1 MLTNTSVTLH
11 LIFEINKQKMI
22 KNMKYSFRL
31 FVFALAVI
39 SFASCSRQITRV
51 SPDQQ
56 IDLSG
61 RWNDTDSRL
70 AAEAL
75 IDQVL
80 NQGWIGNFKEEFN
93 RKPVV
98 TVGLVT
104 NKSSEHIDSDTYIKD
119 IEKAIL
125 NDGRVRLVQAGA
137 KREELRQERADQ
149 QDFASKETIKK
160 WGRELGADFIL
171 QGDITSI
178 IDSYKKEKVRYY
190 QLNLELTNLETN
202 ELVWL
207 GDKKIKKYVNR

>member
-1 MLTNTSVTLH
+1 
-11 LIFEINKQKMI
+11 
-22 KNMKYSFRL
+22 MKYSFRL
-31 FVFALAVI
+31 FVFALAVM

>member
-1 MLTNTSVTLH
+1 
-11 LIFEINKQKMI
+11 
-22 KNMKYSFRL
+22 MKHSFRL
-31 FVFALAVI
+31 FVFALAIV
-39 SFASCSRQITRV
+39 SFASCSRQVTRV

-61 RWNDTDSRL
+61 RWNDTDSKL

-80 NQGWIGNFKEEFN
+80 NQGWINDYEKEFN
-93 RKPVV
+93 KKPVV
-98 TVGLVT
+98 TVGLIM
-104 NKSSEHIDSDTYIKD
+104 NKSSEHIDADTYIKD

-202 ELVWL
+202 ELVWM

>member
-1 MLTNTSVTLH
+1 
-11 LIFEINKQKMI
+11 MI
-22 KNMKYSFRL
+22 ENMKYSFRL
-31 FVFALAVI
+31 FVVALVVL
-39 SFASCSRQITRV
+39 SFASCSRQVTRV

-61 RWNDTDSRL
+61 RWNDSDSKL
-70 AAEAL
+70 AADAL

-80 NQGWIGNFKEEFN
+80 NQGWIGNFKQEFD

-98 TVGLVT
+98 TVGLIT

-190 QLNLELTNLETN
+190 QLNLELTNLESN
-202 ELVWL
+202 ELVWM

>member
-1 MLTNTSVTLH
+1 
-11 LIFEINKQKMI
+11 
-22 KNMKYSFRL
+22 MKHSFRL

-39 SFASCSRQITRV
+39 SFASCSRQVTRV

-61 RWNDTDSRL
+61 RWNDTDSKL

-80 NQGWIGNFKEEFN
+80 NQGWISDYQKEFN
-93 RKPVV
+93 KKPVV
-98 TVGLVT
+98 TVGLIM
-104 NKSSEHIDSDTYIKD
+104 NKSSEHIDADTYIKD

-202 ELVWL
+202 ELVWM

>member
-1 MLTNTSVTLH
+1 
-11 LIFEINKQKMI
+11 
-22 KNMKYSFRL
+22 MKHSFRL
-31 FVFALAVI
+31 FVFALAVV
-39 SFASCSRQITRV
+39 SFASCSRQVTRV

-61 RWNDTDSRL
+61 RWNDTDSKL

-80 NQGWIGNFKEEFN
+80 NQGWISDYQKEFN
-93 RKPVV
+93 KKPVV
-98 TVGLVT
+98 TVGLIM
-104 NKSSEHIDSDTYIKD
+104 NKSSEHIDADTYIKD

-202 ELVWL
+202 ELVWI

>member
-1 MLTNTSVTLH
+1 
-11 LIFEINKQKMI
+11 
-22 KNMKYSFRL
+22 MKYSFRL
-31 FVFALAVI
+31 FVIALAVV

-80 NQGWIGNFKEEFN
+80 NQGWIEDYRKDFN
-93 RKPVV
+93 KKPVV
-98 TVGLVT
+98 TVGLIM

-202 ELVWL
+202 ELVWI

>member
-1 MLTNTSVTLH
+1 
-11 LIFEINKQKMI
+11 
-22 KNMKYSFRL
+22 MKYSFRL
-31 FVFALAVI
+31 IVIAMTVFVGF
-39 SFASCSRQITRV
+39 SCSRQVTRV

-61 RWNDTDSRL
+61 RWNDTDSKL
-70 AAEAL
+70 TAEAL
-75 IDQVL
+75 IEQLL
-80 NQGWIGNFKEEFN
+80 NQNWIEDYNQEFN
-93 RKPVV
+93 CKPVV
-98 TVGLVT
+98 IVGLIT

-125 NDGRVRLVQAGA
+125 NDSRVRLVQAGA

-149 QDFASKETIKK
+149 QDFAAKATIKK
-160 WGRELGADFIL
+160 WGQELGADFIL
-171 QGDITSI
+171 QGDISSI

>member
-1 MLTNTSVTLH
+1 
-11 LIFEINKQKMI
+11 
-22 KNMKYSFRL
+22 MKYSFRL
-31 FVFALAVI
+31 FIFALALL
-39 SFASCSRQITRV
+39 SFASCSRQVTRV

-61 RWNDTDSRL
+61 RWNDTDSKL
-70 AAEAL
+70 ASEAL

-80 NQGWIGNFKEEFN
+80 SQNWIENFKQEFN

-98 TVGLVT
+98 IVGLIT
-104 NKSSEHIDSDTYIKD
+104 NKSSEHIDADTYIKD

-137 KREELRQERADQ
+137 KREALRQERADQ
-149 QDFASKETIKK
+149 QDFAAKETIKK
-160 WGRELGADFIL
+160 WGRELGADFML
-171 QGDITSI
+171 QGDISSI

-190 QLNLELTNLETN
+190 QLNLSLTNLENN

>member
-1 MLTNTSVTLH
+1 
-11 LIFEINKQKMI
+11 
-22 KNMKYSFRL
+22 MKYSFRL
-31 FVFALAVI
+31 FVFALALI
-39 SFASCSRQITRV
+39 SFASCSRQVTRV

-61 RWNDTDSRL
+61 RWNDTDSKL

-75 IDQVL
+75 IEQVL
-80 NQGWIGNFKEEFN
+80 NQGWIENYRNEFDK
-93 RKPVV
+93 KPVI
-98 TVGLVT
+98 TVGLIL

-202 ELVWL
+202 ELVWI

>member
-1 MLTNTSVTLH
+1 
-11 LIFEINKQKMI
+11 
-22 KNMKYSFRL
+22 MKHSFRL
-31 FVFALAVI
+31 FVFALAVV
-39 SFASCSRQITRV
+39 SFASCSRQVTRV

-61 RWNDTDSRL
+61 RWNDTDSKL

-80 NQGWIGNFKEEFN
+80 NQGWITDYQKEFN
-93 RKPVV
+93 KKPVV
-98 TVGLVT
+98 TVGLIM
-104 NKSSEHIDSDTYIKD
+104 NKSSEHIDADTYIKD

-202 ELVWL
+202 ELVWI

>member
-1 MLTNTSVTLH
+1 
-11 LIFEINKQKMI
+11 
-22 KNMKYSFRL
+22 MKYSFRL
-31 FVFALAVI
+31 LILALAVV
-39 SFASCSRQITRV
+39 SFASCSRQVTRV

-75 IDQVL
+75 IEQVL
-80 NQGWIGNFKEEFN
+80 GQRWISNFEQENN

-98 TVGLVT
+98 IVGLIT

-137 KREELRQERADQ
+137 KREALRQERADQ
-149 QDFASKETIKK
+149 QDFASKATLKK
-160 WGRELGADFIL
+160 WGQELGADFML
-171 QGDITSI
+171 QGDISSI

-190 QLNLELTNLETN
+190 QLNLELTNIETS
-202 ELVWL
+202 ELVWM

>member
-1 MLTNTSVTLH
+1 
-11 LIFEINKQKMI
+11 MI
-22 KNMKYSFRL
+22 SYMKYSFRL
-31 FVFALAVI
+31 FIFAFAII
-39 SFASCSRQITRV
+39 SFSSCSRQITRV
-51 SPDQQ
+51 APDQQ

-61 RWNDTDSRL
+61 RWNDTDSKL

-80 NQGWIGNFKEEFN
+80 NQGWISDYHEENN

-98 TVGLVT
+98 TVGLIT

-202 ELVWL
+202 ELVWI